1 MKKSGLAAFLFLMM
15 FSLVS
20 LAVTNSI
27 EAAEKTGEQSF
38 KDHCSMCHPEGGNI
52 INSKKTLHKKDLEAN
67 NIRTAD
73 DVIKLLRK
81 PGPGMTAY
89 DVKTVSDK
97 DARKLADYIFKSFKK

>member
-1 MKKSGLAAFLFLMM
+1 MKKGVLAAFMFLMM

-20 LAVTNSI
+20 LAVINSI

-52 INSKKTLHKKDLEAN
+52 INSKKTLHKRDLEAN
-67 NIRTAD
+67 NIKTAD
-73 DVIKLLRK
+73 DVIKLIRK

-89 DVKTVSDK
+89 DVKSVSDK
-97 DARKLADYIFKSFKK
+97 EARRIADYIFKSFNK